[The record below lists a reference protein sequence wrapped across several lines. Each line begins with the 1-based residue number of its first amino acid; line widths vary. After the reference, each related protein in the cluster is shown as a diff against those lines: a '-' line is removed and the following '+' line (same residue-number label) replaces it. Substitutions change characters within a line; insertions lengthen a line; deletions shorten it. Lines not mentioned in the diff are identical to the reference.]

1 MGGLGVIQ
9 GNYEITRKCYVES
22 LMLKRVRIVGVN
34 IVHTKTKVKPLEKVS
49 TKEDITNPDEES
61 VKYVEEY
68 FLS

>member
-49 TKEDITNPDEES
+49 TKEDMTNPDEES

>member
-22 LMLKRVRIVGVN
+22 LMLKRVSIVGMN

-49 TKEDITNPDEES
+49 TKEDMTNPDEES
-61 VKYVEEY
+61 VKYVEKY